1 MRNKPYMEKH
11 SPDRKVNEKVA
22 QAVRERASEQ
32 EIPCAVAFEIA
43 ETMKV
48 SAAEVG
54 FALDVLVTKI
64 VKCQLGLFGYKPN
77 KRMVQAAESVS
88 PELEKAIRN
97 FLTDGRLPCAVAW
110 DLAKQFGLRKMQVS
124 AACES
129 LGIKISAC
137 QLGSF

>member
-1 MRNKPYMEKH
+1 MKDKPYIEKH
-11 SPDRKVNEKVA
+11 SPDRKVNAKVA
-22 QAVRERASEQ
+22 QAVRERAPEQ

-48 SAAEVG
+48 SPGEVG
-54 FALDVLVTKI
+54 FALDVLETKI
-64 VKCQLGLFGYKPN
+64 IKCQLGLFGYKPN
-77 KRMVQAAESVS
+77 KRMVRAAESVS

-97 FLTDGRLPCAVAW
+97 SLTGGRLPCGVAW
-110 DLAKQFGLRKMQVS
+110 NLAKQFGLRKMQVS
-124 AACES
+124 AACET